1 LRGNRST
8 KLSTSKIV
16 AFESPN
22 LGFLGEV
29 GVDFKICWS
38 RVLRHNFEGKLKVF
52 TDMSQDISIVNITPC
67 INLKVFSAIF
77 SNSAAVVIQAY
88 GMGNIPSS
96 NLKLLEI
103 IKQAIEK

>member
-1 LRGNRST
+1 
-8 KLSTSKIV
+8 
-16 AFESPN
+16 
-22 LGFLGEV
+22 
-29 GVDFKICWS
+29 
-38 RVLRHNFEGKLKVF
+38 
-52 TDMSQDISIVNITPC
+52 MSQDISIVNITPC